1 MQLISIQQ
9 YSAIEEYK
17 FTVAKIKLILNNS
30 KSTEIYLKRIKA
42 GKIKETIFCFWSLLY
57 EEYLKNNNQKKEKIP
72 RKVVI
77 LQDEKK
83 QKQNIIKLTL
93 EQELNYYVEI
103 NLVEI
108 YKIKKDNERREECL
122 DNNYDI
128 LFIGIKKL
136 KN

>member
-9 YSAIEEYK
+9 YNAIEEYK
-17 FTVAKIKLILNNS
+17 FTVAKIKLILKNS

-57 EEYLKNNNQKKEKIP
+57 EEYLKSNNQKKEKIP
-72 RKVVI
+72 KKVI
-77 LQDEKK
+77 ITQNEQK

-93 EQELNYYVEI
+93 EQELGFYVEI
-103 NLVEI
+103 NLLEK
-108 YKIKKDNERREECL
+108 YKIKKINERREINL

-128 LFIGIKKL
+128 LFIGIKK
-136 KN
+136 